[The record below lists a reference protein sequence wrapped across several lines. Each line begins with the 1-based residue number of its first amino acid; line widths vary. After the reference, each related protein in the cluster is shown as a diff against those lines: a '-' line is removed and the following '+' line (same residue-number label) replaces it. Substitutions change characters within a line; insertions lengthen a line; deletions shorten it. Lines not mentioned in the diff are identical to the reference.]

1 MDQEQIRNIVITSI
15 FSNDVLLNKLTL
27 KGGHALE
34 LQGVNV
40 RASQDIDLA
49 ISHNIKFTK
58 EENEPLFRESL
69 TTGFAEV
76 GYQVVNF
83 TFNVR
88 PRHKNKI
95 IEDYEHQSKLQDVV
109 WGGYHIR
116 FGIMPQ
122 KRYITLKNDHVENI
136 GAHADTTWGNKKNIE
151 IDLSK
156 DEYTEPR
163 EETDLEGYTIYL
175 YTPIM
180 IVYEKIRASC
190 QQLPQYKIGS
200 TKERARDLFDIYE
213 LLIHNDDLHDQM
225 LSPDNIYILKEMF
238 KLKDVDFSLLLQIN
252 SYKKELFNDYQNNVL
267 PQIRN
272 EKDKQDFKF
281 IFNFAEHLF
290 KQIYN
295 LVSR

>member
-15 FSNDVLLNKLTL
+15 FSNDVLLSKLTL

-58 EENEPLFRESL
+58 EENEPLFRDSL
-69 TTGFAEV
+69 TAGFAEV

-95 IEDYEHQSKLQDVV
+95 IEDYEHQSNLQDVV
-109 WGGYHIR
+109 WGGYHIK

-122 KRYITLKNDHVENI
+122 KRYIALENDHVENI

-163 EETDLEGYTIYL
+163 EEKDLEGYTIYL

-180 IVYEKIRASC
+180 IIYEKIRASC

-213 LLIHNDDLHDQM
+213 LLIHNDDLYEQM
-225 LSPDNIYILKEMF
+225 LNPENIYILKKMF
-238 KLKDVDFSLLLQIN
+238 KLKSVDFNLLLQIN

-272 EKDKQDFKF
+272 EKDKQDFDF
-281 IFNFAEHLF
+281 IFNFAERLF

-295 LVSR
+295 LVVC

>member
-69 TTGFAEV
+69 TAGFAEV

-225 LSPDNIYILKEMF
+225 LSPDSIYILKEMF